1 MSIAARRAVIAAAL
15 LIPWV
20 PARASDTW
28 SIIVLDR
35 TTGFIGVAGASCTSD
50 VYGIMALVP
59 GTGALVAQAIAN
71 PPAMREAIRLLR
83 AGVAPDSILRAISS
97 PALDSALQDR
107 QYGIITFASG
117 QAQFT
122 GTALRAYRG
131 ERSADGVLVQ
141 GNVLARP
148 AVLER
153 ALEAIQQARTAG
165 KPMEDVIMAGQRA
178 TAAFLAVA
186 KPGDIPNWPYLTLR
200 VVDADRGGVNA
211 VDLLQT
217 RLALWKTTGGQRF
230 RVTSETVRP
239 DSMK

>member
-1 MSIAARRAVIAAAL
+1 MSMAARRAVIAAAL

-35 TTGFIGVAGASCTSD
+35 TTGFIGVAGASCPSD

-165 KPMEDVIMAGQRA
+165 KPMEDVIMAGLKAGADAGGDSRCGGQRA
-178 TAAFLAVA
+178 AAAVLAVD
-186 KPGDIPNWPYLTLR
+186 KPGDIPNWPKCALR
-200 VVDADRGGVNA
+200 VGGAHRGG
-211 VDLLQT
+211 
-217 RLALWKTTGGQRF
+217 RK
-230 RVTSETVRP
+230 
-239 DSMK
+239 